1 MGKNE
6 IILLVG
12 IIIAL
17 IWLMA
22 CILIEGKGRK
32 YIIIIGIVLAV
43 VLFIVCRNWGM
54 LLFGVIG
61 GLLCGL
67 VPGFAAAGG
76 NMRMQSDER
85 RQELGGSFHY
95 FFVMIFMT
103 MVIAYHLEVRIKND
117 EWNGGF
123 VLRAWI
129 E

>member
-32 YIIIIGIVLAV
+32 YVIMIGIVVDV

-67 VPGFAAAGG
+67 VPGF
-76 NMRMQSDER
+76 
-85 RQELGGSFHY
+85 GSSRWKY
-95 FFVMIFMT
+95 ENAVREMKGVRNWVVVSIIFFVMIFMT
-103 MVIAYHLEVRIKND
+103 MAIAYPEVRIKI
-117 EWNGGF
+117 
-123 VLRAWI
+123 R
-129 E
+129 